1 MTYQLAIVLLTV
13 FDVTLLVI
21 AISTDRNDQTP

>member
-21 AISTDRNDQTP
+21 VISTDRNDQTP